1 MRDEELVEGMKKQD
15 RKTLAKVLS
24 LCENFPEKANL
35 LLAKMEKKTSHLIG
49 LTGSPG
55 VGKSTL
61 TNSILDEMEMEGKK
75 VGVVVVDPSSPFTRG
90 ALLGDRIRM
99 QSHAT
104 SEDIFIRSFASR
116 GALGGLSPSIYE
128 VCDAFEAFGMD
139 NVIIETVGVGQSEVD
154 VRNVAD
160 TVAVVLSPDAG
171 DEVQMMKAGLM
182 EIADMFIINKADNPK
197 AQILKSRLKA
207 VLAMGKKEVPIF
219 LTNALTREGVNE
231 VVKALD
237 ERFEEMRTDNSLV
250 ERRKVRLFHHVK
262 ASLRRELDE
271 LIEVHETRNT
281 YDKDDFLKLKE
292 FFVNELCRKYR

>member
-1 MRDEELVEGMKKQD
+1 MRDEKLAEGIKKQD
-15 RKTLAKVLS
+15 RKALAKMLS
-24 LCENFPEKANL
+24 LCENSPERANL

-61 TNSILDEMEMEGKK
+61 TNSILDEMEGKK

-116 GALGGLSPSIYE
+116 GAVGGLSPSIYE

-160 TVAVVLSPDAG
+160 TVVVVLSPDAG

-182 EIADMFIINKADNPK
+182 EIADMFIINKADNPR
-197 AQILKSRLKA
+197 AQILKSKLKS

-219 LTNALTREGVNE
+219 LTNALTREGISE

-237 ERFEEMRTDNSLV
+237 ERFEEMRSDNSLTW
-250 ERRKVRLFHHVK
+250 RRKIRLFHHVK

-271 LIEVHETRNT
+271 LIETHENIDT
-281 YDKDDFLKLKE
+281 YDKDDFLKLKN
-292 FFVNELCRKYR
+292 FFVNELCKKYR